1 MAEKIVLFEAN
12 VNMDQALKDTEELR
26 KKTADLKKEAD
37 SYRGTEKENTAEH
50 IKAQAAYR
58 ASAAEL
64 RTMEN
69 ITTKLVTANN
79 ANSGSIKQL
88 RAELAVVTE
97 KWASLSKQEREN
109 SEEGKKITAEK
120 LRLTEA
126 LKAEEKATGDSRRS
140 VGEYENATKSLKLEL
155 RENIVALAQ
164 MKAAGEDQ
172 TEAYKKLLKAT
183 GELQDTIADTRE
195 EVKRYASDTQGLDQA
210 IGIFKGI
217 GSAAQVA
224 ESAQALLGTENED
237 LTKSIQKM
245 VAIQSLLNGVQE
257 IGNALQKESA
267 FMIGVNTIQTKVA
280 TAAQGIYAV
289 AVGASTGAMKAFR
302 IALLATGIGAI
313 IAAMIALIVN
323 WDKLTGAVNGSAK
336 AQEDYNNK
344 IARMNE
350 INEENRKF
358 DEFKI
363 KLLKE
368 RGAKD
373 TEITNAEII
382 NNLKRQSELEKEIS
396 LTEKKKD
403 LSKEELEAQKKRY
416 SELTTLQDD
425 YILLGIR
432 LEKQKTDELKKQ
444 QEERDKILKKNEE
457 ERKKKDEEE
466 RKEKEEN
473 DKKILEEHQKYLDAE
488 AETERVI
495 AEVKEA
501 QRREAV
507 KKKREEKKKE
517 HDRKIEEDAINAD
530 NEYQLAQ
537 LRGQMLFDLDRENLA
552 LKQEQ
557 EIAAAEK
564 VGADVNLIN
573 EKYALLNKKI
583 TQEEI
588 KFKLGLASQF
598 AGNLATIFGKNTK
611 VGKLAASA
619 QTAIDTYAG
628 AISAY
633 KSLAGIPYVGP
644 VLGAT
649 AAAAVGVAGAKAI
662 KDIWAVKSG
671 LPGDSGGSS
680 STPTTGGASVNP
692 SIGNGI
698 VSRSVEQTGN
708 QVNITTQPTL
718 VVDDVTEA
726 QQRKDRINKT
736 QAI

>member
-1 MAEKIVLFEAN
+1 VL
-12 VNMDQALKDTEELR
+12 
-26 KKTADLKKEAD
+26 
-37 SYRGTEKENTAEH
+37 
-50 IKAQAAYR
+50 
-58 ASAAEL
+58 
-64 RTMEN
+64 
-69 ITTKLVTANN
+69 
-79 ANSGSIKQL
+79 
-88 RAELAVVTE
+88 
-97 KWASLSKQEREN
+97 
-109 SEEGKKITAEK
+109 
-120 LRLTEA
+120 
-126 LKAEEKATGDSRRS
+126 
-140 VGEYENATKSLKLEL
+140 
-155 RENIVALAQ
+155 
-164 MKAAGEDQ
+164 
-172 TEAYKKLLKAT
+172 
-183 GELQDTIADTRE
+183 
-195 EVKRYASDTQGLDQA
+195 RY
-210 IGIFKGI
+210 
-217 GSAAQVA
+217 
-224 ESAQALLGTENED
+224 
-237 LTKSIQKM
+237 
-245 VAIQSLLNGVQE
+245 
-257 IGNALQKESA
+257 
-267 FMIGVNTIQTKVA
+267 
-280 TAAQGIYAV
+280 
-289 AVGASTGAMKAFR
+289 
-302 IALLATGIGAI
+302 
-313 IAAMIALIVN
+313 
-323 WDKLTGAVNGSAK
+323 
-336 AQEDYNNK
+336 
-344 IARMNE
+344 
-350 INEENRKF
+350 
-358 DEFKI
+358 
-363 KLLKE
+363 
-368 RGAKD
+368 
-373 TEITNAEII
+373 AEII

-466 RKEKEEN
+466 QKRKEEQ
-473 DKKILEEHQKYLDAE
+473 DKKIAEEHQKFLDAE
-488 AETERVI
+488 ASAEKTIE
-495 AEVKEA
+495 EVKEA
-501 QRREAV
+501 QRREARD
-507 KKKREEKKKE
+507 KERDARKKE
-517 HDRKIEEDAINAD
+517 RDRKIEEDAINAQ
-530 NEYQLAQ
+530 NEYDLAQ

-671 LPGDSGGSS
+671 LPGDSGGGS